1 MNQTLST
8 SRDNRDE
15 LAQYMREVKRTP
27 LLTREE
33 EFELAT
39 RLANDGDIDAAHR
52 LVTANLRF
60 VVKVAMEYRS
70 YGMKTLD
77 LVQEGNVGLMHAVR
91 KFDPRRGYRLITYA
105 VWWIRA
111 YIQSYL
117 LKGYSLVKL
126 GTTQNQRKLFFK
138 LPAANAELDAMHHGD
153 LTTSE
158 REGKLAKLL
167 NVPVKEVRSMQ
178 MRTAAR
184 DFSLDITLDESS
196 EATYMDLLP
205 DDTALSTETDVANRE
220 LQEKLVVELADAME
234 QLNDREREVIRL
246 RYLDDNPPTLR
257 EVGASWGV
265 SRERARQVEAA
276 ARQKMKR
283 YLLGRSQV
291 LADVF
296 VGVPAVAAV

>member
-39 RLANDGDIDAAHR
+39 RLADDGDVEAAHR

-91 KFDPRRGYRLITYA
+91 KFDPGRGYRLITYA

-158 REGKLAKLL
+158 REEKLAELL
-167 NVPVKEVRSMQ
+167 NVPLKEVRSMQ

-184 DFSLDITLDESS
+184 DFSLDLTLDESS
-196 EATYMDLLP
+196 DATYMDMLP
-205 DDTALSTETDVANRE
+205 DDDALGTESSVAARE
-220 LQEKLVVELADAME
+220 VQEKLVVELAAAME
-234 QLNDREREVIRL
+234 QLNEREREVIRL

-265 SRERARQVEAA
+265 SRERARQIEAA

-283 YLLGRSQV
+283 FLLGRSQI
-291 LADVF
+291 LSDVF
-296 VGVPAVAAV
+296 VNVPAVAAA

>member
-265 SRERARQVEAA
+265 SRERAR
-276 ARQKMKR
+276 
-283 YLLGRSQV
+283 
-291 LADVF
+291 
-296 VGVPAVAAV
+296 